1 MAKKHSDSRDDLS
14 LLIEMVSD
22 TRADQKAM
30 SVHIDAMKEDICELC
45 KVVRD
50 GNGQPS
56 LTQRLTALEEKNS
69 AQNSWLREVANSAD
83 KTTEAR
89 WLANAKL
96 LGIFLVAVV
105 SLLIALLTK

>member
-1 MAKKHSDSRDDLS
+1 MAKKYSDSRDDLS

-30 SVHIDAMKEDICELC
+30 HVEIATMKQDIGELC

-56 LTQRLTALEEKNS
+56 LTQRLTSLEEKNNS
-69 AQNSWLREVANSAD
+69 QNKWLREVASSAD

-105 SLLIALLTK
+105 SLLVALLTK

>member
-1 MAKKHSDSRDDLS
+1 MAKKRSDGKDDLS

-30 SVHIDAMKEDICELC
+30 YVQIDSMKEDICELC

-56 LTQRLTALEEKNS
+56 LTQRLTALEEKNN
-69 AQNSWLREVANSAD
+69 AQSSWLREVADSAN

-96 LGIFLVAVV
+96 LGVLLVAVT
-105 SLLIALLTK
+105 SLLVALLTK